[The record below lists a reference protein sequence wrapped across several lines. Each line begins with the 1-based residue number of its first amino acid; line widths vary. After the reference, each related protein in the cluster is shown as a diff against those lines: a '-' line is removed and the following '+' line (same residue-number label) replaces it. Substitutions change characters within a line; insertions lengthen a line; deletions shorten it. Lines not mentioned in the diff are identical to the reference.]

1 MDALRHSLRRLLRA
15 PSLTATALVT
25 LAIAIGP
32 NTAVFSIVRG
42 VLIKPLPYPD
52 AERLVGIWHAA
63 PGLSLP
69 GDLNCSPSMYFTYGE
84 ENRSFE
90 HFGLLSQGGAT
101 VTGVAEPELV
111 LSALVTYGALQA
123 LGVPPALGRLFS
135 REDDTPGSAET
146 VILSGGYW
154 RRRFG
159 GDPSLIGRTLT
170 VDLTPRVIVG
180 VMPDDFRLVG
190 AAPDLIL
197 PHRFDRNTVFI
208 GNFSYQGIARLK
220 PDVTMAEANAD
231 VGRMLPMWLQ
241 GWPVPPGFDRK
252 LFESARLAPS
262 LHPLK
267 RDVVGNI
274 GDVLWV
280 LLGTIAIVL
289 LIACAN
295 VANLLLVR
303 AEGRQQELA
312 IRAAL
317 GASWGRIAR
326 ELLVDALALAL
337 VGGVLGVLLAQGSL
351 AVLRA
356 IGPATLPRLSEIR
369 IDWVVLLYAAGVSIL
384 SGLLFGAVPI
394 LKYAGPRL
402 AGALG
407 AQGRTVSHSRERH
420 RARRV
425 LVVAQVALA
434 LVLLIGAGLMIR
446 SFQALRAVQPGF
458 TRPET
463 IQTARVVV
471 TNTDIPDPERVLR
484 SQQAILDKVA
494 GIPGV
499 TSAAFV
505 SAVPMEGF
513 NSNDVLF
520 AEDKIY
526 EQDKV
531 PPIRRF
537 KFVSPGVFATMGTS
551 IVAGRDM
558 TWTDLYERRAVA
570 IVSENMARELWG
582 TPAAALGKRLRQ
594 APTTPWRE
602 VVGVVADVYDN
613 GVHEAAPATV
623 YWPALT
629 EGLYEP
635 LRVQRSVAFVIRT
648 ARAGTEPFL
657 KELRAA
663 VWSVNPNLPLAL
675 VRTVDE
681 VYRTSMA
688 RTSFTVVMLAVAGGM
703 ALVLGVIGIY
713 GVVSYTVSQRTK
725 EIGIR
730 MALGAE
736 QGELR
741 QMFLRYGFGLAIAGA
756 VIGSLG
762 AVALTRVMSS
772 LLFGVNSLD
781 PLTYA
786 VVAAALV
793 VTAALASAI
802 PAWRAAA
809 VDPVE
814 ALRVE

>member
-1 MDALRHSLRRLLRA
+1 
-15 PSLTATALVT
+15 
-25 LAIAIGP
+25 
-32 NTAVFSIVRG
+32 
-42 VLIKPLPYPD
+42 
-52 AERLVGIWHAA
+52 
-63 PGLSLP
+63 
-69 GDLNCSPSMYFTYGE
+69 
-84 ENRSFE
+84 
-90 HFGLLSQGGAT
+90 
-101 VTGVAEPELV
+101 
-111 LSALVTYGALQA
+111 
-123 LGVPPALGRLFS
+123 
-135 REDDTPGSAET
+135 
-146 VILSGGYW
+146 
-154 RRRFG
+154 
-159 GDPSLIGRTLT
+159 
-170 VDLTPRVIVG
+170 
-180 VMPDDFRLVG
+180 
-190 AAPDLIL
+190 
-197 PHRFDRNTVFI
+197 
-208 GNFSYQGIARLK
+208 
-220 PDVTMAEANAD
+220 
-231 VGRMLPMWLQ
+231 
-241 GWPVPPGFDRK
+241 
-252 LFESARLAPS
+252 
-262 LHPLK
+262 
-267 RDVVGNI
+267 
-274 GDVLWV
+274 
-280 LLGTIAIVL
+280 
-289 LIACAN
+289 
-295 VANLLLVR
+295 
-303 AEGRQQELA
+303 
-312 IRAAL
+312 
-317 GASWGRIAR
+317 
-326 ELLVDALALAL
+326 
-337 VGGVLGVLLAQGSL
+337 
-351 AVLRA
+351 
-356 IGPATLPRLSEIR
+356 
-369 IDWVVLLYAAGVSIL
+369 
-384 SGLLFGAVPI
+384 
-394 LKYAGPRL
+394 
-402 AGALG
+402 
-407 AQGRTVSHSRERH
+407 
-420 RARRV
+420 
-425 LVVAQVALA
+425 
-434 LVLLIGAGLMIR
+434 MIR

>member
-1 MDALRHSLRRLLRA
+1 MFA
-15 PSLTATALVT
+15 
-25 LAIAIGP
+25 
-32 NTAVFSIVRG
+32 
-42 VLIKPLPYPD
+42 
-52 AERLVGIWHAA
+52 
-63 PGLSLP
+63 
-69 GDLNCSPSMYFTYGE
+69 
-84 ENRSFE
+84 
-90 HFGLLSQGGAT
+90 
-101 VTGVAEPELV
+101 
-111 LSALVTYGALQA
+111 
-123 LGVPPALGRLFS
+123 
-135 REDDTPGSAET
+135 
-146 VILSGGYW
+146 
-154 RRRFG
+154 
-159 GDPSLIGRTLT
+159 
-170 VDLTPRVIVG
+170 
-180 VMPDDFRLVG
+180 
-190 AAPDLIL
+190 
-197 PHRFDRNTVFI
+197 
-208 GNFSYQGIARLK
+208 
-220 PDVTMAEANAD
+220 
-231 VGRMLPMWLQ
+231 
-241 GWPVPPGFDRK
+241 
-252 LFESARLAPS
+252 SARLAPN

-267 RDVVGNI
+267 QDVVGNI

-337 VGGVLGVLLAQGSL
+337 IGGLLGVALARGSL
-351 AVLRA
+351 MILRT
-356 IGPATLPRLSEIR
+356 IGPATLPRLSEIG
-369 IDWVVLLYAAGVSIL
+369 IDWVVVVYAAGISML

-420 RARRV
+420 RARRA

-446 SFQALRAVQPGF
+446 SFQALRSVQPGF

-463 IQTARVVV
+463 LQSARIVV
-471 TNTDIPDPERVLR
+471 TSTDVPEPERVLR
-484 SQQAILDKVA
+484 TQHAILDKLTA
-494 GIPGV
+494 ISGV
-499 TSAAFV
+499 TAAAFI

-513 NSNDVLF
+513 NNNDVLLV
-520 AEDKIY
+520 EDKVY
-526 EQDKV
+526 AEGTV

-537 KFVSPGVFATMGTS
+537 KFTSPGVFATMGTPL
-551 IVAGRDM
+551 VAGRDFE
-558 TWTDLYERRAVA
+558 WTDLYDRRAVA

-582 TPAAALGKRLRQ
+582 EPSAALGKRIRPSPAAQ
-594 APTTPWRE
+594 WRE
-602 VVGVVADVYDN
+602 VVGVAANVYDN

-623 YWPALT
+623 YWPALNA
-629 EGLYEP
+629 GLYEP
-635 LRVQRSVAFVIRT
+635 LRAQRSVSFVVRT
-648 ARAGTEPFL
+648 DRAGSEPFL

-675 VRTVDE
+675 VRTLDD

-688 RTSFTVVMLAVAGGM
+688 RTSFTLVMLAVAGVM
-703 ALVLGVIGIY
+703 ALVLGIVGIY

-730 MALGAE
+730 LALGAQ

-756 VIGSLG
+756 IIGSLG

-772 LLFGVNSLD
+772 LLFAVNSLD

-793 VTAALASAI
+793 GTAALASAI